1 MSDMIFVALS
11 TFAERD
17 KSPLDRLASSGRPF
31 RLYGKGKRI
40 TAADLLAEARDAS
53 VIIASVEPYDAAT
66 LAALPELR
74 CISRCGA
81 GVDTIDLEAARAR
94 NVTVLNTPDAPT
106 AAVAEAG
113 MTMLLALAKNLPLQ
127 TALMRA
133 RRWERVETHLLGS
146 LTVGIVGLGRIG
158 RRVAEL
164 CRAFGARVIG
174 HDPRPDQAWVDGH
187 GVNLVGIDEL
197 VSTSDIVSLHA
208 ARSAESPFV
217 LTADILARMKPG
229 AAVVNLARGG
239 MVDEEALA
247 RALESGHISG
257 AALDVFSEEPYTG
270 PLCDLPTVILTPHSA
285 ALAVETRAQMEMQ
298 AVENA
303 LRFLDGQVREAER
316 VA

>member
-1 MSDMIFVALS
+1 MSDKIFVALS

-17 KSPLDRLASSGRPF
+17 KSPLDRLASSGHPY

-40 TAADLLAEARDAS
+40 TPADLLAEAGDAS

-81 GVDTIDLEAARAR
+81 GVDSIDLDAARAR
-94 NVTVLNTPDAPT
+94 GVAVLNTPDAPT
-106 AAVAEAG
+106 AAVAESAI
-113 MTMLLALAKNLPLQ
+113 TMFLALAKNLPLQ
-127 TALMRA
+127 SSLMRA
-133 RRWERVETHLLGS
+133 RRWERVETHLLGAR
-146 LTVGIVGLGRIG
+146 TVGIVGLGRIG

-164 CRAFGARVIG
+164 CRAFGTEVIG
-174 HDPRPDQAWVDGH
+174 YDPRPDPAWHERHKVR
-187 GVNLVGIDEL
+187 LVGIDEL
-197 VSTSDIVSLHA
+197 VATSDIVSLHA

-217 LTADILARMKPG
+217 LTVEVLARMKPG

-239 MVDEEALA
+239 MVDEDALA

-257 AALDVFSEEPYTG
+257 AALDVFSEEPYAG
-270 PLCDLPTVILTPHSA
+270 PLCDFPNVILTPHSA

-303 LRFLDGQVREAER
+303 LRFLDGLVREDER